1 MDRVSVAFYIKT
13 IKETCEH
20 KSNDLIC
27 SLSERCWTGTDMK
40 YSSAGLLVLVP
51 LAVGPTRVQLLVFH
65 EWLHDD
71 HGNSLVNDA
80 VK

>member
-1 MDRVSVAFYIKT
+1 
-13 IKETCEH
+13 
-20 KSNDLIC
+20 
-27 SLSERCWTGTDMK
+27 MK

-51 LAVGPTRVQLLVFH
+51 LAVGPTRVQLLVFP